1 MPMRRAMSIKR
12 ISAPAVFLFLLSVAP
27 ALASEAASSYVELK
41 DAPTIIVDWSRGN
54 TQAVTL
60 HGNRTLVFTNGVKGA
75 KYLLILA
82 QDAHGSRTV
91 EWPSTVQWPGGAPQS
106 NILTTTANRKD
117 FIGFFYDGEKYDAV
131 SIAQNY

>member
-1 MPMRRAMSIKR
+1 MPAKR
-12 ISAPAVFLFLLSVAP
+12 SFLVLFIFFLLSLSPAFAEDTAP
-27 ALASEAASSYVELK
+27 SYVELQ
-41 DAPTIIVDWSRGN
+41 DAPTITVDWSKGS

-60 HGNRTLVFTNGVKGA
+60 HGDRRIVFRKGVKGGR
-75 KYLLILA
+75 YLLIIR

-131 SIAQNY
+131 SIAQNF